1 MDALREIYVEIT
13 NELGQWIVSLPVWLQ
28 APVVTTVT
36 LVLCGIGAVVLL
48 RVIDLA
54 GSRIHARV
62 HAEDTS
68 RSSSAAAVRPGPAA
82 RGTKIVMNQE
92 PVAWKEPTTE

>member
-36 LVLCGIGAVVLL
+36 LFLCGVGAVVLL
-48 RVIDLA
+48 RLIDIA

-62 HAEDTS
+62 HAEDTT
-68 RSSSAAAVRPGPAA
+68 RSGSAAVRPGPAA

>member
-36 LVLCGIGAVVLL
+36 LFLCGVGAVVLL
-48 RVIDLA
+48 RLIDLA

-62 HAEDTS
+62 HAEDTT
-68 RSSSAAAVRPGPAA
+68 RSSGAAVRPSPTV